1 VSTNQQYTSSVGNLP
16 ESLERQAEE
25 VRSASGAVLLFDGD
39 DRIVAASDSCSV
51 VFERVVED
59 LVGQTLGELIDDGY
73 LEPTIREKHRYANDE
88 LRATDGEDRQESFRA
103 SVNPAGEDD
112 QHVYGVRIEPV
123 GASEQ
128 IGTRWAL
135 SDIGTSQHYGQSID
149 ALHVATRDLMD
160 ATAELEVF
168 DVVGQAANDA
178 LGFPGVGVRSYDP
191 SAEVLRHVAFGSVV
205 EEIDSR
211 PPFDVHD
218 SPHGRAFRQ
227 GTTIIESPPETDD
240 PFGREAFSQVMYV
253 PMGEEG
259 VLSVGAIGT
268 DFENSDRR
276 FAEILAENAA
286 AALEQ
291 VHQRKRLREQRDELE
306 RRKDRLVTQREE
318 LERQNQRL
326 EAFGSIL
333 SHDLRNPLT
342 LAKGSLQRMRTAGD
356 ESALEDVEYALD
368 RIDDIID
375 DVLTLAREGTDV
387 QNTEPVSLE
396 SVARTAWETV
406 DTRALSLS
414 IDSDMRVEADP
425 DRLQRALENLFRN
438 TIEHATLAA
447 GASDDAE
454 ESIGDEATVVR
465 IGPLEDRT
473 GFFVEDDGSGIEPDQ
488 RDKVF
493 ERGYST
499 ASEGTGLGLVIV
511 QELVQAHGWSMQVA
525 DERNGGA
532 RFEISI

>member
-1 VSTNQQYTSSVGNLP
+1 
-16 ESLERQAEE
+16 
-25 VRSASGAVLLFDGD
+25 
-39 DRIVAASDSCSV
+39 
-51 VFERVVED
+51 
-59 LVGQTLGELIDDGY
+59 
-73 LEPTIREKHRYANDE
+73 
-88 LRATDGEDRQESFRA
+88 
-103 SVNPAGEDD
+103 
-112 QHVYGVRIEPV
+112 
-123 GASEQ
+123 
-128 IGTRWAL
+128 
-135 SDIGTSQHYGQSID
+135 
-149 ALHVATRDLMD
+149 
-160 ATAELEVF
+160 
-168 DVVGQAANDA
+168 
-178 LGFPGVGVRSYDP
+178 
-191 SAEVLRHVAFGSVV
+191 
-205 EEIDSR
+205 
-211 PPFDVHD
+211 
-218 SPHGRAFRQ
+218 
-227 GTTIIESPPETDD
+227 
-240 PFGREAFSQVMYV
+240 
-253 PMGEEG
+253 
-259 VLSVGAIGT
+259 
-268 DFENSDRR
+268 
-276 FAEILAENAA
+276 
-286 AALEQ
+286 
-291 VHQRKRLREQRDELE
+291 
-306 RRKDRLVTQREE
+306 
-318 LERQNQRL
+318 
-326 EAFGSIL
+326 
-333 SHDLRNPLT
+333 
-342 LAKGSLQRMRTAGD
+342 MRTAGD